1 MLRSMV
7 SQATGGTSAELEA
20 ITAERDFFREKYAEQ
35 IDAMEEM
42 KTKLKESQRVI
53 DRLRS
58 QVLDLELE
66 KSKRTSS
73 GRQQQQQQME
83 SPGST
88 NTSVTALTC
97 DDDATTK
104 SGVENVVEST
114 VERASG
120 DSAEEEISPSTE
132 CGPAEVSQDVDE
144 DEQQSV
150 PDDSDEEGS
159 DEEEESEAESED
171 DEAAKVRAQA
181 ERMLLWA
188 NYQTSKRPTPNTSL
202 IQDDD
207 NDDDD
212 DDESKAD
219 SETRPE
225 GGVSG
230 EIVYD
235 LPTSLDKRRSSLLD
249 DDDDDESTLGSSSR
263 HHAEPSVSSNSRT
276 GSAGGKIGT
285 LFNKLQDMIDPPSES
300 DSDGESF
307 ASES

>member
-104 SGVENVVEST
+104 SGVVNVVEST
-114 VERASG
+114 VESAPG

-150 PDDSDEEGS
+150 PDDSDEEDS

-202 IQDDD
+202 IQDD
-207 NDDDD
+207 N